1 MLFFHGRKLLPKLCI
16 KCTLCPKLLLYS
28 VWECFLLPLYRK
40 KKKKSCSLMSLF
52 LTVLKFFKI
61 LLYAALQEAI
71 SQ

>member
-1 MLFFHGRKLLPKLCI
+1 MEGNYYLNYVLSAPCVLSCYYTVCGSAFSCLFTG
-16 KCTLCPKLLLYS
+16 
-28 VWECFLLPLYRK
+28 K